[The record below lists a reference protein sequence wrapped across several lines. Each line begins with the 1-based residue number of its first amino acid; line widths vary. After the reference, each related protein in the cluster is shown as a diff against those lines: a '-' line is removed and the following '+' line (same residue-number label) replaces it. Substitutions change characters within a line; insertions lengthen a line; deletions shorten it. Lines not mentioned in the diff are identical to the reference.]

1 MLWYFFLMYLSFS
14 LTVIRFQTSVTKRE
28 QRSKN
33 NSCTERVHSLV
44 QWIFLLIVS
53 EKNNRVLMNYNNM
66 CPSSRNPIHKILK
79 KDEKVV
85 VDFVSEIVKKNVH
98 KCVKKTDAWNFSST
112 LTYICFIP

>member
-1 MLWYFFLMYLSFS
+1 
-14 LTVIRFQTSVTKRE
+14 
-28 QRSKN
+28 
-33 NSCTERVHSLV
+33 
-44 QWIFLLIVS
+44 
-53 EKNNRVLMNYNNM
+53 MNYNNR

-112 LTYICFIP
+112 LTYICFIPQCQQRHRKLRLQHQQLQVNVEKK